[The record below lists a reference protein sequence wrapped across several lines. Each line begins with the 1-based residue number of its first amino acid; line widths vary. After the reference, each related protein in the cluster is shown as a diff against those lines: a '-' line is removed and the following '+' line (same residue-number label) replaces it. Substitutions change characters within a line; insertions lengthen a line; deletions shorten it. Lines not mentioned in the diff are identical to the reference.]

1 MQLIEQKEIKL
12 SRKEAAAELGVSPQT
27 LANWACSGRVSIP
40 FYKVG
45 RKKVI
50 YHKSDLDAYLAS
62 VRQTQTA

>member
-1 MQLIEQKEIKL
+1 MDLIKPSEIKFT
-12 SRKEAAAELGVSPQT
+12 RKEAAAELGVSPQT

>member
-1 MQLIEQKEIKL
+1 MRLIEPTEIKL
-12 SRKEAAAELGVSPQT
+12 TRKEAAAELGVSPQT
-27 LANWACSGRVSIP
+27 LANWASSDRVSIL

-62 VRQTQTA
+62 VRQLKTA

>member
-1 MQLIEQKEIKL
+1 MKLIEPKEIKL
-12 SRKEAAAELGVSPQT
+12 TRKEAAAELGVSPQT
-27 LANWACSGRVSIP
+27 LANWASSGRVPIP

-45 RKKVI
+45 KKKVI

>member
-1 MQLIEQKEIKL
+1 MQLIESTEIKL
-12 SRKEAAAELGVSPQT
+12 TRKEAAAELGVSPQT
-27 LANWACSGRVSIP
+27 LANWACSGSVPIP

-45 RKKVI
+45 KKKVI

>member
-1 MQLIEQKEIKL
+1 MQSIQPNEIKL
-12 SRKEAAAELGVSPQT
+12 TRKEAAAELGVSPQT
-27 LANWACSGRVSIP
+27 LANWASTGRVSIP

-50 YHKSDLDAYLAS
+50 YHKSDLEAYLES